1 MLDRVDAGQDRVVDA
16 LVAMGVR
23 GDLHAQHMRFIG
35 DRLHLGQAQLLRA
48 DAVAQ

>member
-1 MLDRVDAGQDRVVDA
+1 MLDRVDAGEDRIVDA

-23 GDLHAQHMRFIG
+23 RDLEAEHVRFVGDGLHFLERE
-35 DRLHLGQAQLLRA
+35 LLRA